1 MARKTGMTRPVDELG
16 RVVIPME
23 IRKSFN
29 IVSGARLDI
38 SVSGKSI
45 ILTPREDGCV
55 VCGRIGTKMYRL
67 GDVRICEKCYKSMEA
82 EDDGCEI

>member
-1 MARKTGMTRPVDELG
+1 MARNTGMTRTVDDLG

-29 IVSGARLDI
+29 IVSSARLDI
-38 SVSGKSI
+38 SVTDKSI

-55 VCGRIGTKMYRL
+55 VCGRIGAKGYRL
-67 GDVRICEKCYKSMEA
+67 GDVHICEKCYKSMGA
-82 EDDGCEI
+82 KDDECET

>member
-16 RVVIPME
+16 RVVIPKE

-38 SVSGKSI
+38 SVSGKSV

-55 VCGRIGTKMYRL
+55 VCGRIRAKGYRL
-67 GDVRICEKCYKSMEA
+67 GDVRICEKCYKRMEA
-82 EDDGCEI
+82 EDDGCET